1 MLVALLV
8 VGVAIVAWRLTR
20 TGPAPQLTSPT
31 TGSETL
37 LNLEPPRIV
46 IPPSLDE
53 YLAGTAEQPGAPAAR
68 RTHPREVSGEV
79 VKGQA
84 IFDALTSRDV
94 PVHSI
99 RPVVNAVAEHFDFR
113 RSRVGDTFEAELD
126 DEGTILRFRYQ
137 SVPEVYYEARLVGPG
152 EYQALRHE
160 VALDVDTFT
169 MVGTV
174 SGSLYSTVR
183 AHGESEELARRIVE
197 IFQWDIDFSRDAR
210 PGDAF
215 RVIYDKVSLNGQHL
229 RFGRV
234 LALEYRGARARER
247 AYWFE
252 SEQTSGYFSAD
263 GQPLERMFLRA
274 PCSYRRI
281 SSGFNLARVHP
292 VLGRVRPHL
301 GVDYAADTG
310 TPVRAVADG
319 EIESAGFKGAAG
331 NMVAIT
337 HAHGYRTA
345 YAHLHTIARGLKR
358 GDRVRQGQV
367 IGTVGNTGRST
378 GAHLHYAM
386 KHNGVFI
393 DPLKH
398 RDQRMPGLRGREL
411 QEFQRVRDRL
421 QFQLDELPLPDVAVD
436 TTPSEF
442 DIPIS
447 VGHEEDDES
456 YEF

>member
-1 MLVALLV
+1 MVALLV
-8 VGVAIVAWRLTR
+8 LIAIFGWRLTR
-20 TGPAPQLTSPT
+20 KSAAPSLASPAVASD
-31 TGSETL
+31 TL
-37 LNLEPPRIV
+37 LNIEPPRIV

-53 YLAGTAEQPGAPAAR
+53 YLSGSVDGPNQAPTR
-68 RTHPREVSGEV
+68 RSHPREVSGQV
-79 VKGQA
+79 VRGQA
-84 IFDALTSRDV
+84 IFDALVQRDV
-94 PVHSI
+94 PIHSI
-99 RPVVNAVAEHFDFR
+99 RPVVSAVAEHFDFR

-126 DEGTILRFRYQ
+126 EEGTIIRFKYQ

-160 VALDVDTFT
+160 VALDIDVHTL
-169 MVGTV
+169 VGTV
-174 SGSLYSTVR
+174 TGSLYSTIR
-183 AHGESEELARRIVE
+183 QLGESEELARRIVE
-197 IFQWDIDFSRDAR
+197 VFQWDIDFSRDAR

-215 RVIYDKVSLNGQHL
+215 RVIYEKVSLNGQFL
-229 RFGRV
+229 RFGRI
-234 LALEYRGARARER
+234 LAVEYRGARARER

-252 SEQTSGYFSAD
+252 SETTKGFFSAD

-274 PCSYRRI
+274 PCTYRRI
-281 SSGFNLARVHP
+281 SSGFNLARMHP
-292 VLGRVRPHL
+292 VLGRIRPHL

-319 EIESAGFKGAAG
+319 EIEFAGFRGAAG

-337 HAHGYRTA
+337 HEHGYRTA
-345 YAHLHTIARGLKR
+345 YAHLHTIARGLKKK
-358 GDRVRQGQV
+358 DRVRQGQI

-378 GAHLHYAM
+378 GAHLHFAM
-386 KHNGVFI
+386 KHNGEFI

-411 QEFQRVRDRL
+411 QEFMRTRDRL
-421 QFQLDELPLPDVAVD
+421 QFQLEELPLPEVAVD
-436 TTPSEF
+436 MSPAES

-447 VGHEEDDES
+447 FGHEEDADDS